1 MVAVMSH
8 VRDLTALV
16 RAIDPGLDERLL
28 EGLVTLERPL
38 RKEPFAS

>member
-16 RAIDPGLDERLL
+16 RTIDPALDERLL

-38 RKEPFAS
+38 RREPMA